1 MDPESTNCVKM
12 EDWMLSTHEVR
23 MQTQGLFHRADS
35 LI

>member
-1 MDPESTNCVKM
+1 MDPERTNCVKM

-23 MQTQGLFHRADS
+23 MQTHGLFHRADS